1 MKQRNNVIRKALAA
15 WLPALLIV
23 LSVTVPMI
31 DLGDFAHEVA
41 VESEH
46 NSATC
51 PTPHDHTICTQ
62 VGANLAIVSGS
73 TVVDHTH
80 TVMRA
85 LAPIQ
90 APGSVH
96 SVFLDGHPS
105 RAPPLT

>member
-62 VGANLAIVSGS
+62 VGANLAIVSAA
-73 TVVDHTH
+73 TWIDHSH
-80 TVMRA
+80 AIVRA
-85 LAPIQ
+85 PTPVQ
-90 APGSVH
+90 APPSVH